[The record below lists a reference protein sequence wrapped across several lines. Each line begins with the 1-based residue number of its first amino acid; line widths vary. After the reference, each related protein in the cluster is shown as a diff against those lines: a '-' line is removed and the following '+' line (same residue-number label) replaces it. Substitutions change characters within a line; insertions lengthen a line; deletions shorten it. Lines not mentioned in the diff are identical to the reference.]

1 MGSSRILVT
10 GADGQVGRALARL
23 RPDADLR
30 AHHDLDVTDADA
42 VERAAEDVD
51 IIVHLAAMTDVDRC
65 EDDPRTAELVNA
77 HGTSNVVAAARRHG
91 ARVVYLS
98 TDYVFPGDDPP
109 YAEQDP
115 TRPIN
120 AYGRSKLGGERHLDP
135 ENDLVVRTS
144 WIFGDGHNFVG
155 TILRAAATGNVTV
168 VDDQIGRPTAA
179 DDLARALDHLL
190 TASVSGCIHVAGDGT
205 PCSWADFA
213 DLVIGVAGYDSEVER
228 VSTEA
233 YAARASKRVAPRPP
247 NSTLDIEHARELG
260 VPLVDWR
267 TSVITYVKGM
277 T

>member
-1 MGSSRILVT
+1 MGSSRVLVT
-10 GADGQVGRALARL
+10 GADGQVGRAFASL

-30 AHHDLDVTDADA
+30 GHHDLDVTDAEA
-42 VERAAEDVD
+42 VERAAEGVDV
-51 IIVHLAAMTDVDRC
+51 IVHLAAMTDVDRC

-109 YAEQDP
+109 YAEQDT

-120 AYGRSKLGGERHLDP
+120 AYGRSKLAGERHLDA
-135 ENDLVVRTS
+135 ESDLIVRSS
-144 WIFGDGHNFVG
+144 WIFGDGHNFVA
-155 TILRAAATGNVTV
+155 TILRAAATSDVRV

-179 DDLARALDHLL
+179 GDLARALDHLL
-190 TASVSGCIHVAGDGT
+190 VASKSGCIHVAGDGA
-205 PCSWADFA
+205 PCSWADLA
-213 DLVIGVAGYDSEVER
+213 ELSIRVAGYRSDVER
-228 VSTEA
+228 VSTNVYSA
-233 YAARASKRVAPRPP
+233 HASHRVTPRPP
-247 NSTLDIEHARELG
+247 NSTLDIEQARKLG

-267 TSVITYVKGM
+267 TSLTTYVKGM